1 MIEDSLKNMSSL
13 TNSGLE
19 QVKFKKGEFIYKYSE
34 IPKFAY
40 YVYTGTVNII
50 SESDYI
56 LGKVNEG
63 ELFGDIS
70 AVFNKGHT
78 VSAQASCDSRILII
92 EKELFYKRVSQ
103 SDPVIKAIIRTL
115 SSRLS
120 DMNERSEKL
129 WKEVHF
135 LSSIKKKNIS
145 K

>member
-63 ELFGDIS
+63 ELFGEIS